1 MSRKFAS
8 SNYFRKKN
16 PALHKAKPELFLH
29 YKFHYSLYNKY
40 RCTREQR
47 NRKKTLFTICHDQCY
62 NESRRTGND
71 PACRCCQ
78 DCRKCHSC
86 KTCIWHIVQKGF
98 YKRTGDLP
106 FEKDSGSIRIRY
118 VTPAITR
125 IYRYTFGFISVCCLL
140 FLCFFFL
147 NRAEMCCQPCYQQC
161 RDNDHKSGRNFIQYR
176 NHCK

>member
-40 RCTREQR
+40 RRAREQR

-98 YKRTGDLP
+98 YKRTGALP
-106 FEKDSGSIRIRY
+106 FEKDQWKHTNQICYTCHHQNIQIYIRFHLSLL
-118 VTPAITR
+118 PP
-125 IYRYTFGFISVCCLL
+125 FPL
-140 FLCFFFL
+140 FLFP
-147 NRAEMCCQPCYQQC
+147 QP
-161 RDNDHKSGRNFIQYR
+161 GRNVLPTLLPAMS
-176 NHCK
+176 